1 MLKIFVDVEQVLTM
15 LPSLMSSKFNLSLT
29 FHVSATVGCVAF
41 LFIKPVSTRRPFIHW
56 EHIFSNIDELNGDRG
71 HGLVMEHDN
80 AILPALMYLLTF

>member
-1 MLKIFVDVEQVLTM
+1 M
-15 LPSLMSSKFNLSLT
+15 SLQQL
-29 FHVSATVGCVAF
+29 VALHF

-71 HGLVMEHDN
+71 HGLVMELDN